1 MGPKESILHHIILN
15 TRNLYIPLHLGNVFI
30 LSVDIRRE
38 PIVVERRVKSSLLG
52 NDATYDECHE
62 QIKLYF
68 EFINYVRK
76 H

>member
-1 MGPKESILHHIILN
+1 VVIYDG
-15 TRNLYIPLHLGNVFI
+15 VFI